1 MAAYAY
7 SSSSSCLFLTVYLT
21 SECRSNYPVTRAM
34 DALQHEPAVKQ
45 DLKSRW
51 VVAVQSPAYA
61 PLDDIR
67 DYFGEKIAL
76 YFQFMAHMS
85 KWMLPLAVLG
95 LIVYAVT
102 MGTHDIEHP
111 IAIAFALFVVIW

>member
-1 MAAYAY
+1 M
-7 SSSSSCLFLTVYLT
+7 S
-21 SECRSNYPVTRAM
+21 
-34 DALQHEPAVKQ
+34 QHEPAVKQ

-51 VVAVQSPAYA
+51 VVAVQSPANA

-76 YFQFMAHMS
+76 YFQFMAHLS

-102 MGTHDIEHP
+102 MGAHDIEHP